1 MSSWPK
7 GIVTND
13 RKFEESLPEW
23 DTGISLK
30 LFDKSMLK
38 EANVMSI
45 AVLDIDVEELW
56 AEKIQD
62 LSDMVMRIA
71 RGDEDDYQAGILG
84 IRDGLLRD
92 PDATD
97 SYLLQASRYAMS
109 NYRNRGKSV
118 DNGSKHSVT
127 KRLLDGTV
135 KTYRKNV
142 VLIYM
147 DKMVLEFGIEFPDHS
162 YAPDILA
169 LDRIGAEHFYG
180 SLDKEE
186 AEFIHACMM
195 DRNGDFSPRKT
206 MQNLGISVAEYHRI
220 RRALYHKF
228 VRAFGTDEDIEKL
241 DEQLAEGD
249 YYE

>member
-1 MSSWPK
+1 VEGHDNGSQRASIEHAGGQVDLTP
-7 GIVTND
+7 
-13 RKFEESLPEW
+13 SLSP
-23 DTGISLK
+23 
-30 LFDKSMLK
+30 LK

-45 AVLDIDVEELW
+45 TALDIDMEELW
-56 AEKIQD
+56 AEKIED

-71 RGDEDDYQAGILG
+71 RGDEDDYQVGILG

-92 PDATD
+92 PEATD

-127 KRLLDGTV
+127 KKLLDGTV

-142 VLIYM
+142 VPVYM
-147 DKMVLEFGIEFPDHS
+147 DKMVVEFGIEFPDHS

-169 LDRIGAEHFYG
+169 LDRICAESFYG
-180 SLDKEE
+180 ALDEEE
-186 AEFIHACMM
+186 AEFINACMM
-195 DRNGDFSPRKT
+195 NRNGDFSPRKT
-206 MQNLGISVAEYHRI
+206 IQNLGISVAEYHRI
-220 RRALYHKF
+220 RRAAYGKF
-228 VRAFGTDEDIEKL
+228 VRAFGTDEDIERL
-241 DEQLAEGD
+241 NELLAEED